1 MHCKNDASRGNR
13 PYIHDAIRM
22 GFICSC
28 GVYVFVRAVTIFA
41 SSISFRGKNSASAV
55 PPQLSP
61 LHICDPAGVGITAM
75 WRSRIADRYNAPR
88 SVSRVRAGFRDDC
101 VGGVCGKKL
110 PQCCLPLL
118 ALRSLKTLRALSLG
132 KNKRAVLCVWRILPL
147 HLLFC

>member
-1 MHCKNDASRGNR
+1 MMPAAENPATSTMQKGWVLSA
-13 PYIHDAIRM
+13 PA
-22 GFICSC
+22 
-28 GVYVFVRAVTIFA
+28 VYMYLFALSQFLRAPFHSAAKTC
-41 SSISFRGKNSASAV
+41 ASAF
-55 PPQLSP
+55 PPQLLL

-132 KNKRAVLCVWRILPL
+132 KNKRAVM
-147 HLLFC
+147 

>member
-1 MHCKNDASRGNR
+1 MN
-13 PYIHDAIRM
+13 
-22 GFICSC
+22 
-28 GVYVFVRAVTIFA
+28 FVRAVTVFVC
-41 SSISFRGKNSASAV
+41 SISFRCKNSASAF
-55 PPQLSP
+55 PPQLP
-61 LHICDPAGVGITAM
+61 LLHICDPAGVGITAM

-132 KNKRAVLCVWRILPL
+132 KNKRAVMCVEIADSCLRNTPRRGLGCD
-147 HLLFC
+147 LLYCKGNPPQKIMLKNTIGV